1 MYALKGIGL
10 FLLYVA
16 IFIAL
21 TLAGGILLLLLYYLS
36 TLPFFSSIA
45 NLYNAITRGAF
56 DLLPISIGVYRCV
69 VAYHVLNSIAN
80 RFSAKVSL
88 FVFSIFLIIVSAYA
102 LFQPGEKLGTVVI
115 LAELIT
121 GIVLSVN
128 SYKSITNREE

>member
-16 IFIAL
+16 IFIAMS
-21 TLAGGILLLLLYYLS
+21 LAGAALLLLLYFLS
-36 TLPFFSSIA
+36 TLPVLSSIA
-45 NLYNAITRGAF
+45 KLYNAITRGTF
-56 DLLPISIGVYRCV
+56 NLLPLLIGIYRCI
-69 VAYHVLNSIAN
+69 ASYHILNSIAE

-88 FVFSIFLIIVSAYA
+88 FVFSIFLIIVSVYA
-102 LFQPGEKLGTVVI
+102 LFQPGEELGTAVI

-121 GIVLSVN
+121 GITLSVN